1 MQTKAKIVLAGLA
14 AVVALPL
21 AGSLVMAQQQKTED
35 ADKAQEPT
43 YSCSIKVPQGTK
55 DQDLATLAK
64 IPLPRATQMAQAA
77 VSGMVKQSGLENE
90 NGCLVYSVD
99 IQSADGKFHDVKVD
113 AGTGAVVHQ
122 ETSAKQGTER
132 EGPGEVENGKED

>member
-1 MQTKAKIVLAGLA
+1 MQSKIMLAGLA
-14 AVVALPL
+14 AVVLIPLP
-21 AGSLVMAQQQKTED
+21 AGLVFAQQQQKED

-55 DQDLATLAK
+55 DQDLAKLAK
-64 IPLPRATQMAQAA
+64 IPAAQATQAAQAA
-77 VSGMVKQSGLENE
+77 VSGTVKQSELENE

-113 AGTGAVVHQ
+113 AGTGTVVHQ
-122 ETSAKQGTER
+122 EASAKQGAER
-132 EGPGEVENGKED
+132 EGPGEVEDGKEE